1 VHSIVGFF
9 FHNTLRRI
17 HWLGHFD
24 PDRQQL
30 LSVRLDPAL
39 WLARATYSWNR
50 IRHRRVPEWRQ
61 PKRSPSRQ
69 ERGEVLGPEFAGC
82 IYWTLT
88 FRSPWRRLS
97 LPAREATKAGFSTE
111 PNVCSHSSLFP
122 PEDDAAWNKGHGR
135 IERSQIAR
143 VGVSP
148 EQIGLCGC
156 WQVIAV
162 RRQRIQLGPKAG
174 KNSDEIGYYATSIGY
189 KELTDQEILQAIR
202 DHWAAIESG
211 SHYRVTWPSG
221 KIIVGSQSLGCQQHA
236 CGNLL

>member
-1 VHSIVGFF
+1 MSRAQHRRFF

-30 LSVRLDPAL
+30 LSVRLNPAL

-50 IRHRRVPEWRQ
+50 IRHRRVPERRQ

-69 ERGEVLGPEFAGC
+69 ERGEILGPEFAGC
-82 IYWTLT
+82 IYWMLT

-97 LPAREATKAGFSTE
+97 LRAREATKAGFSTE

-135 IERSQIAR
+135 IERSQIRAR
-143 VGVSP
+143 
-148 EQIGLCGC
+148 
-156 WQVIAV
+156 W
-162 RRQRIQLGPKAG
+162 
-174 KNSDEIGYYATSIGY
+174 
-189 KELTDQEILQAIR
+189 
-202 DHWAAIESG
+202 
-211 SHYRVTWPSG
+211 
-221 KIIVGSQSLGCQQHA
+221 SQSRTDRTMRLLASNRGPPSTDPTWAQGGQKQRRDRLQRTQRTHRSRNSPGDPRSLGRHRVRLALPCCWHP
-236 CGNLL
+236 CLKDLIEEELFER